1 MNWNYLLP
9 RFALAAIV
17 WFFFA
22 FAFDPM
28 IRNGLVSMGQT
39 VTGAKVELSHLQTGF
54 FPPSFKAGPIN
65 VASRSNKK
73 RNLVSI
79 DQIEMKLAGKPLLHR
94 NFIVEEAVVSGIE
107 FDVPRST
114 SGQISEN
121 SSQKQKTGF
130 QFDTQPF
137 RQKSKEL
144 GKSWLMSL
152 TDSAKEQLDPDRLE
166 TVRVS
171 KTVQLEWKQRFAQ
184 YETRLEQIKH
194 EIDSVQ
200 NTVKTA
206 EGKTINKI
214 KTYAQSAERVDQLI
228 RDGKQIR
235 SEMKSLP
242 QIAQQDYRR
251 IEEAKERDL
260 AQIDQI
266 LESISPD
273 PQNILHA
280 VIGEELSQQL
290 EQVFGW
296 SKTVFQTVSTLQDER
311 EPERI
316 QGEWIDF
323 RRNSH
328 LPGLLFQK
336 VRLSGKARVNK
347 QKYPFTGIIKELS
360 SSPAQYQK
368 PIAIQAQV
376 DAETQIKLAGELKY
390 YEDSP
395 THDLIVL
402 LTLPHQKKLTLE
414 NSDDFSLDLIADHT
428 ECKTKITFREN
439 DFQCRL
445 ELNQTP
451 ARFQFS
457 APENGEKEL
466 AGILTRALSSVDSI
480 SATLICSGPYAKPK
494 FTVESELGQQIA
506 QGLNLA
512 FEAEF
517 VRHKQ
522 AMTVKIEQLASQQR
536 EKLIQQLNGQYS
548 EIIARLNEQES
559 KVQAVIQKVS
569 NRPLNIRRLLR

>member
-39 VTGAKVELSHLQTGF
+39 VTGAKVDLSHLQTGF

-65 VASRSNKK
+65 VASRSNEK

-79 DQIEMKLAGKPLLHR
+79 DQIDMKLSGKPLLYR
-94 NFIVEEAVVSGIE
+94 NFIVEEAAVSGIE

-114 SGQISEN
+114 SGKLYENTSHQHSEI
-121 SSQKQKTGF
+121 
-130 QFDTQPF
+130 QFDSSPF
-137 RQKSKEL
+137 RQKSKALSE
-144 GKSWLMSL
+144 SL
-152 TDSAKEQLDPDRLE
+152 LSHLTASTIEQLDPDRLE
-166 TVRVS
+166 TFRVS
-171 KTVQLEWKQRFAQ
+171 KMLEQEWKQRFTE
-184 YETRLEQIKH
+184 YETRLKQIKQK
-194 EIDSVQ
+194 IDSVQ

-206 EGKTINKI
+206 EGKTINKL

-242 QIAQQDYRR
+242 QIAQRDYQR

-260 AQIDQI
+260 AQIDQM

-290 EQVFGW
+290 EHVFGW
-296 SKTVFQTVSTLQDER
+296 SKTIFQTVNTLQDEG

-316 QGEWIDF
+316 QGDWIDF
-323 RRNSH
+323 RRNSD
-328 LPGLLFQK
+328 LPDLLFQK
-336 VRLSGKARVNK
+336 VRLSGTARVNH

-368 PIAIQAQV
+368 PITIQAQV
-376 DAETQIKLAGELKY
+376 DAETQVKLAGEFKF

-414 NSDDFSLDLIADHT
+414 NSDDFSLALIADRT

-457 APENGEKEL
+457 ASD
-466 AGILTRALSSVDSI
+466 ADHRVIADILNRSLSSIDSI
-480 SATLICSGPYAKPK
+480 SATLNCTGPYSSPE
-494 FTVESELGQQIA
+494 FTIESDLGQKIA
-506 QGLNLA
+506 TGIKVA
-512 FEAEF
+512 FQAEF
-517 VRHKQ
+517 ARNKER
-522 AMTVKIEQLASQQR
+522 MTLQIEQLASQER
-536 EKLIQQLNGQYS
+536 EKLIQKLNGQYS
-548 EIIARLNEQES
+548 EIIARLDEQES
-559 KVQAVIQKVS
+559 KVHAVIQKVS
-569 NRPLNIRRLLR
+569 NRPLDIRRLLR